1 MSIKTTFKRVALV
14 TVAGL
19 GLGLLT
25 SVSAQAAA
33 NDFTVVTAQASP
45 VPVNGTSATATQI
58 AGATNFATFD
68 VELAASSSYALTVT
82 GGVAT
87 CAVNTATGTVFAG
100 NGSAAVSATTS
111 TTAGLVR
118 CTTPTTAAGTITVD
132 LFGFTNGVQ
141 NSTRSSR
148 LTITVTVTPVVNT
161 SYSTLFI
168 ASGTNTPSSITN
180 AAKVLAPGALVS
192 GASVQ
197 AANILVT
204 IKDQNNVAFD
214 ARGVTATVSGPGAL
228 GINADATVTNAA
240 ATGRAVSISSTGADN
255 TAVVTVWNDGT
266 TGVATITLSSG
277 TTTLGTKTVT
287 FYGAV
292 TKLTA
297 TQNLKVARA
306 SADGAQLGCS
316 IASCTLGS
324 SAANIPAVY
333 IAATD
338 VNGNPVPGLTITSV
352 ISNTL
357 VIASSA
363 NTQDDATAGDGP
375 GYYNASVTSA
385 PVGTSGASATVTYR
399 TTVGTTVISSDPVT
413 FTLGGSTRNSTI
425 TLNKATYEPGEA
437 MIVTRTA
444 TDSAG
449 NPVYDGEAALAV
461 TFSKLTGGTAPG
473 DTQYRNGTRATSS
486 TAPTVFAPSFEGGF
500 IASFTGVTDGV
511 AATKSTTAVV
521 TDLAATIQ
529 ATAAIDAAS
538 EATDAANAAT
548 DAANAAAE
556 AADAATAAAQ
566 DAADAVAALSVSVS
580 AMIDTLKK
588 QITALTNLVIKIQKK
603 VKA

>member
-1 MSIKTTFKRVALV
+1 MSTKTTFKRVALV
-14 TVAGL
+14 AVAGL
-19 GLGLLT
+19 GLGLLS
-25 SVSAQAAA
+25 SVSAQAGA
-33 NDFTVVTAQASP
+33 NDISVVTAQAS
-45 VPVNGTSATATQI
+45 VNGTSATATQI
-58 AGATNFATFD
+58 AGASNFITYD
-68 VELAASSSYALTVT
+68 VELAASSSYVLSAT

-87 CAVNTATGTVFAG
+87 CAV
-100 NGSAAVSATTS
+100 GSATS
-111 TTAGLVR
+111 TTFTGNGTAAISVTTAGTPGTVR

-132 LFGFTNGVQ
+132 LFGYTSGVQ

-148 LTITVTVTPVVNT
+148 LTITVTVAPVVST
-161 SYSTLFI
+161 TYSTVQI
-168 ASGTNTPSSITN
+168 ASTNSAPDATTN
-180 AAKVLAPGALVS
+180 LAKVLAPAALSS

-204 IKDQNNVAFD
+204 IKDQSNVAFNN
-214 ARGVTATVSGPGAL
+214 RGLTATISGPGLL
-228 GINADATVTNAA
+228 GISADVDAAARATVTS
-240 ATGRAVSISSTGADN
+240 GRAVSITSMGGADN
-255 TAVVTVWNDGT
+255 TGTVTVWNDGT
-266 TGVATITLSSG
+266 AGVATVTVSSG
-277 TTTLGTKTVT
+277 TTVLATKTIT

-306 SADGAQLGCS
+306 SATGEALGCS
-316 IASCTLGS
+316 AAGCSWDGT
-324 SAANIPAVY
+324 AANTPAVY

-338 VNGNPVPGLTITSV
+338 ANGNPVPGLTITSV
-352 ISNTL
+352 ISDAL

-363 NTQDDATAGDGP
+363 NTQDNATAGDGA

-385 PVGTSGASATVTYR
+385 PVGASGASATVTFR

-413 FTLGGSTRNSTI
+413 FTLGGSVRNSTI
-425 TLNKATYEPGEA
+425 SLNKATYEPGEA

-444 TDSAG
+444 TDSSG
-449 NPVYDGEAALAV
+449 NPVFDGASAGAV
-461 TFSKLTGGTAPG
+461 TFSKLIGGSNPG
-473 DTQYRNGTRATSS
+473 ATEYRSGTRSTSA
-486 TAPTVFAPSFEGGF
+486 TAPTVFAPSFEGSF
-500 IASFTGVTDGV
+500 IATFTGVTDGV

-521 TDLAATIQ
+521 TDLAATVAAAA
-529 ATAAIDAAS
+529 ATDAAS

-566 DAADAVAALSVSVS
+566 DAADAVAALSVQV
-580 AMIDTLKK
+580 AEMVDALKK